1 MKRDIVTE
9 YYRPLLEQNHFLP
22 VPCPDNFGPA
32 GQCWQIAPEI
42 GGGHYWVYAKQD
54 LFDIKIHDFF
64 FHEDQCLDMSIP
76 ECISIQRYDSIS
88 GEELNPYRRLSAGD
102 IQTIVGGKQ
111 RYRALIHKR
120 IPIHAVGVEI
130 LPGYYE
136 EFLKKHYPDL
146 YFDLPS
152 AFQSVNQATD
162 FPAMSKLLFEI
173 ENYRGDEAAAALFY
187 EAKVT
192 EAIAL
197 VVDAWKRQ
205 SQKHEKPLSKE
216 DTESLQNVVSY
227 IADHYAFDI
236 PLERLASI
244 ACMSESKLKSCF
256 KRQFGCSTTQYI
268 QGRRMSQAEHLLIG
282 TDFTMG
288 QIAQMIGYT
297 TSSRFAELFKKNTGI
312 LPIEYRKLARKDRQP
327 QSGHREMKQLF
338 QEKGT

>member
-1 MKRDIVTE
+1 M
-9 YYRPLLEQNHFLP
+9 
-22 VPCPDNFGPA
+22 A
-32 GQCWQIAPEI
+32 
-42 GGGHYWVYAKQD
+42 
-54 LFDIKIHDFF
+54 
-64 FHEDQCLDMSIP
+64 IP

-88 GEELNPYRRLSAGD
+88 GEKLNPYRRLSAGD

-120 IPIHAVGVEI
+120 IPIHSVGIEI
-130 LPGYYE
+130 LPAYYDD
-136 EFLKKHYPDL
+136 FLRQQYPDL

-152 AFQSVNQATD
+152 AFQSIDQAAD

-173 ENYRGDEAAAALFY
+173 ENYRGDGAAAALFY

-205 SQKHEKPLSKE
+205 SQKRERPLSAE
-216 DTESLQNVVSY
+216 DEESLRNVVSY

-236 PLERLASI
+236 PLERLANI

-256 KRQFGCSTTQYI
+256 RRQFGCSVTQHI
-268 QGRRMSQAEHLLIG
+268 QGRRMSQAEHLLIN

-297 TSSRFAELFKKNTGI
+297 TSSRFAELFKKSTGI
-312 LPIEYRKLARKDRQP
+312 LPNEYRKLARR
-327 QSGHREMKQLF
+327 G
-338 QEKGT
+338 

>member
-1 MKRDIVTE
+1 MKSDIITD
-9 YYRPLLEQNHFLP
+9 YYRPLLERNNFLP
-22 VPCPDNFGPA
+22 VPCPDKFGPA
-32 GQCWQIAPEI
+32 GACWQISSAV
-42 GGGHYWVYAKQD
+42 GGGYYWVYAKQD

-64 FHEDQCLDMSIP
+64 FHEDQCLDMDIP

-102 IQTIVGGKQ
+102 IETIVGGKP

-120 IPIHAVGVEI
+120 IPIHSVGIEI
-130 LPGYYE
+130 LPAYYE
-136 EFLKKHYPDL
+136 DFLKKQYPDL
-146 YFDLPS
+146 YFDLPA
-152 AFQSVNQATD
+152 AFQSIDQAAG

-173 ENYRGDEAAAALFY
+173 ENYRGEGAAAALFY

-192 EAIAL
+192 EAISL

-205 SQKHEKPLSKE
+205 SRKREHPLTAE
-216 DTESLQNVVSY
+216 DQESLQNVISY
-227 IADHYAFDI
+227 IADHYAFEL

-256 KRQFGCSTTQYI
+256 KRQFGCSVTQYI
-268 QGRRMSQAEHLLIG
+268 QGRRMSQAEHLLIH

-297 TSSRFAELFKKNTGI
+297 TSSRFAELFKKSTGI
-312 LPIEYRKLARKDRQP
+312 LPIEYRKIARKEQ
-327 QSGHREMKQLF
+327 
-338 QEKGT
+338 